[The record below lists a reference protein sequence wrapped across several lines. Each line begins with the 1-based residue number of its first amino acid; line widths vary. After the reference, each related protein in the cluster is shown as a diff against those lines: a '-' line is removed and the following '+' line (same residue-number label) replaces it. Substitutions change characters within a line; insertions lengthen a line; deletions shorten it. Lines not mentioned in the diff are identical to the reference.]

1 MNPDMNNSTLSII
14 DLMEEVKW
22 EKANMF
28 QEDEIKL
35 IIDLFSI
42 NRGRSKRDKL

>member
-1 MNPDMNNSTLSII
+1 MNNTTLAII

-28 QEDEIKL
+28 QDDEIKH

-42 NRGRSKRDKL
+42 NRGNF